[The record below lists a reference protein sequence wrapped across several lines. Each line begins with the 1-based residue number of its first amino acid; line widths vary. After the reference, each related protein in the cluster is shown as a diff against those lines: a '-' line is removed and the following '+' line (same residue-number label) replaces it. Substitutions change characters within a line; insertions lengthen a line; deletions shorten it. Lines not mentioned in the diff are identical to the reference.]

1 MNEIIYTCLKCLVA
15 VCAALVS
22 AYVIPYIRR
31 LSQKEEYQRIV
42 EMIETAVY
50 AAEQTIKGDGKGK
63 EKKEIV
69 VQYACEWLN
78 QHGISL
84 TEEQLDALIECAVF
98 NLNTETYV
106 VREGE

>member
-1 MNEIIYTCLKCLVA
+1 MNEITLTITRCIVA
-15 VCAALVS
+15 IVAALIS
-22 AYVIPYIRR
+22 AYVIPYIKR

-78 QHGISL
+78 QHGISIS
-84 TEEQLDALIECAVF
+84 EEQLDALIECAVY
-98 NLNTETYV
+98 NLNTETFTISEV
-106 VREGE
+106 E